1 MSFQSMITER
11 SPSEIRN
18 RIYEVLQGQSIGKF
32 TEALQLLKFLEY
44 SDAKE
49 FFPRPMSEEDWTLI
63 TEKLSTPQNLIRRNY
78 RDMWR
83 VANEHLE
90 VEAKSNHDS
99 LRAWLWLDLKD
110 SVLEVRS
117 EVSQQC
123 HGKPLLYKTAQV
135 YDLDWRKR
143 DNNSWVLN
151 ERVVSADEALETLFG
166 KKELENS
173 EV

>member
-63 TEKLSTPQNLIRRNY
+63 TEKLSTPQNLIRRN
-78 RDMWR
+78 
-83 VANEHLE
+83 LE
-90 VEAKSNHDS
+90 VEAKNNHDS
-99 LRAWLWLDLKD
+99 LRAWLWLDLKN

-117 EVSQQC
+117 EVSRQC